1 MPIAAAALR
10 ARRRR
15 HKARPGPGALRSL
28 RNAGLILVTAAT
40 VLVGAG
46 FTTLASVY
54 LQAATD
60 LPDVSSLP
68 GLFGPPGQ
76 EAHRPARLYDRSGQ
90 MLLFELVHPLAAER
104 RWQPLEAL
112 PTGVVD
118 ATVAALDPTF
128 WTNRGYP
135 DGMIERALLAVLTG
149 VSLADD
155 LPTLTERL
163 VDQTLTTPADLT
175 RPPAARAFRNSLL
188 AGDVS
193 ARFSKEQ
200 ILEWFLN
207 SADFGHLAFG
217 IDAAAL
223 VYFGKHADG
232 LTLSEAALLA
242 SLPAHP
248 EASPIDEPETAEAN
262 RQDVLDEMEH
272 LGLLT
277 PGEADEASRQAVT
290 VRSEEA
296 RRSLDGLGFVV
307 HAWNELKA
315 RLGSGL
321 ALQGALTVVTTLDTD
336 LQLQTDCVVR
346 TQLSRLGGGDP
357 AAVQAAADGSA
368 CVAAGLLPLLR
379 PGDTGRDH
387 GADRAA
393 AVILDSSTGEILALS
408 GPAEEARPVG
418 TSLDPFTYLT
428 AFAKGYTP
436 ATMVID
442 APMETTAAAGMFHGP
457 VRMRVALANSYS
469 AATERVLALA
479 GVDTVARTA
488 VPMGLL
494 SLDPSDAEAL
504 ERLSSGELRVS
515 LTELTYTYTALANRG
530 RLAGAQAAGKAEGLS
545 PILVRSV
552 LGPDGTVLYGARA
565 DSQAVVSPPLAYL
578 MENVLSDEASRWP
591 TYGQG
596 SPLELGRPAGVQVGM
611 TEENTD
617 NWTIG
622 FTPSRV
628 VGVRVGSAN
637 GSPMQGIQALNGAAP
652 IWQALLRYASRD
664 LPAEGWEQPAGV
676 SLVEVCDPSGYL
688 PTPYCPN
695 VVREVFLSGTEPTHA
710 DALYQPYEVD
720 RETGKLATLFTPPEL
735 IEERVFFVPPP
746 EAEQWARQAGI
757 QPPPTDYDTYVAPST
772 NPEVMVTAPE
782 PFTLVRGIVIL
793 RGNAEGKEFAVY
805 RVRYGEGLNPRAWVQ
820 VGDDGTQPAHG
831 DVLGRW
837 DTGGLDGLYTLQL
850 MVVRQDGTIE
860 AASVPVAVD
869 NLPPE
874 IHLVLPAPGSVLAA
888 AAAAGALI
896 QAEVSDASGVVRV
909 DFFVDGQRAGTAT
922 AEPWS
927 LRWPLGPAG
936 EHTVSARATDRAG
949 NSSESEAVDFVVER

>member
-1 MPIAAAALR
+1 LR
-10 ARRRR
+10 DI
-15 HKARPGPGALRSL
+15 
-28 RNAGLILVTAAT
+28 GLILVTAT
-40 VLVGAG
+40 TLLVGAG
-46 FTTLASVY
+46 FTALASVY
-54 LQAATD
+54 LQAAAD

-68 GLFGPPGQ
+68 NLFGSPGQ

-90 MLLFELVHPLAAER
+90 VLLFELVHPLAAER
-104 RWQPLEAL
+104 RWQPLGAL
-112 PTGVVD
+112 PPAVAD

-135 DGMIERALLAVLTG
+135 DGMIERSLLAVLTG
-149 VSLADD
+149 AALAEAA
-155 LPTLTERL
+155 PTLTERL
-163 VDQTLTTPADLT
+163 VDQTLTTPVDLH
-175 RPPAARAFRNSLL
+175 RPPAARAFRASLL

-193 ARFSKEQ
+193 AHFSKEQ

-223 VYFGKHADG
+223 VYFGKHADA

-248 EASPIDEPETAEAN
+248 ESNPIDEPKTAEAN
-262 RQDVLDEMEH
+262 RRDVLGEMER
-272 LGLLT
+272 LELLT
-277 PGEADEASRQAVT
+277 AAEIDAASRDSVT

-296 RRSLDGLGFVV
+296 RRALDGLGFVV

-315 RLGSGL
+315 RLGQGL

-346 TQLSRLGGGDP
+346 TQLARLAGGDP
-357 AAVQAAADGSA
+357 AAVEAAADGST

-387 GADRAA
+387 GVERAA
-393 AVILDSSTGEILALS
+393 AVILDAGTGEILALS
-408 GPAEEARPVG
+408 GPAEEARPGG
-418 TSLDPFTYLT
+418 TTLEPFTYLT

-442 APMETTAAAGMFHGP
+442 APMGAAAADGTYHGP

-469 AATERVLALA
+469 AAAERVLALA
-479 GVDTVARTA
+479 GVENVARTA
-488 VPMGLL
+488 ASMGWL
-494 SLDPSDAEAL
+494 SLDPSDVDAL
-504 ERLSSGELRVS
+504 AHLTSGDIRVA
-515 LTELTYTYTALANRG
+515 LTELSYTYTAIANRG
-530 RLAGAQAAGKAEGLS
+530 RLAGARAGGPAEGLG
-545 PILVRSV
+545 PILVKSV
-552 LGPDGTVLYGARA
+552 LGPDGSVLYGVRP
-565 DSQAVVSPPLAYL
+565 DSQAVLSPPLAYL

-596 SPLELGRPAGVQVGM
+596 SPLELGRPAGVQVGV
-611 TEENTD
+611 TDENTD

-637 GSPMQGIQALNGAAP
+637 GSPLQGIQSLNGAAP
-652 IWQALLRYASRD
+652 IWQALLRYAARD
-664 LPAEGWEQPAGV
+664 LPAEAWQSPDGISV
-676 SLVEVCDPSGYL
+676 VEVCDPSGYL

-710 DALYQPYEVD
+710 DALYQPYEVN

-735 IEERVFFVPPP
+735 VEERVFFVPPP
-746 EAEQWARQAGI
+746 EAEGWARQAGI
-757 QPPPTDYDTYVAPST
+757 EPPPTDYDTYAAPPV
-772 NPEVMVTAPE
+772 NPQVMMTAPE
-782 PFTLVRGIVIL
+782 PFTLARGSVTV
-793 RGNAEGKEFAVY
+793 RGNAEGEGFAVY
-805 RVRYGEGLNPRAWVQ
+805 RVRYGVGLNPRAWVQ
-820 VGDDGTQPAHG
+820 VGEDGTHPANG
-831 DVLGRW
+831 EVLGRW
-837 DTGGLDGLYTLQL
+837 DTIDLDGLYTLQL

-860 AASVPVAVD
+860 TASVPVAVD
-869 NLPPE
+869 NQPPE
-874 IHLVLPAPGSVLAA
+874 IHLVLPAPGSVFAA
-888 AAAAGALI
+888 AEAALI
-896 QAEVSDASGVVRV
+896 QAEAIDASGVVRV
-909 DFFVDGQRAGTAT
+909 DFFVDGERVGTAT

-927 LRWPLGPAG
+927 LRWPLGSVG
-936 EHTVSARATDRAG
+936 EHTVSALATDRAG
-949 NSSESEAVDFVVER
+949 NSGESEAVDFVVER